1 MAVRILNDILASLPK
16 IKKVKM
22 IGTIHKKDTRNE
34 LRELFRAKGA
44 SLLLS
49 EWEQTKEELML
60 EGKDTD
66 EEEIF
71 SDDGSEEEWN
81 EEDDD

>member
-1 MAVRILNDILASLPK
+1 VAVRILNDILASLPK

>member
-1 MAVRILNDILASLPK
+1 
-16 IKKVKM
+16 
-22 IGTIHKKDTRNE
+22 
-34 LRELFRAKGA
+34 
-44 SLLLS
+44 LLS

-60 EGKDTD
+60 EGKDID

-81 EEDDD
+81 